1 MILHFLQIVV
11 HLILK
16 MLKKLKDKIEY
27 KIRYINNKKLK
38 NLKMIIQMRN
48 QHQLLL
54 RLQLLNINLIKH
66 KLNKLK
72 KELKKWK
79 NIKNKLNNN
88 NNQKEKH

>member
-1 MILHFLQIVV
+1 
-11 HLILK
+11 